1 MRNFL
6 FALTI
11 PFSMTSIQ
19 AFNIPE
25 CFLSTQ
31 FNHLDTIVKQVEID
45 QVVITGQHET
55 KKVNDVVQN
64 VKIIDR
70 KVIDEKNLTNLRE
83 LLVNEAGM
91 KITQDN
97 ALGTSVSMQGISGQN
112 VKILIDGSPII
123 GRLNGYVDISQ
134 ISLSDI
140 EKVEIIEGPLSV
152 EYGTDALAGTINLIS
167 RTSNKN
173 LRSFNSYY
181 ESIGRY
187 NLSVFV
193 SEKVKN
199 GSLSISSGRNY
210 FDGWNKNEPLS
221 IVPTETLAD
230 SSRNKSWK
238 PKEQLF
244 FKIQQNYKLNNIKII
259 NRFNSF
265 YENIVD
271 RGFPRMPYQESA
283 FDQNYITKR
292 KIYTSN
298 LIWNDKS
305 NLSLKSHNT
314 YSIYERK
321 KTKKYIDLTTL
332 ESLLTEN
339 PSDHDTTTFKLIK
352 STNEILYKICP
363 ELDMRLGYDFVFEMT
378 SGKRILS
385 NKKSQSE
392 HALFFSSEIK
402 LKKHIIRPA
411 IRAAYNTNY
420 DAPLVPSINT
430 KFSLGDYVIRKSIS
444 KGFRSPSLK
453 ELYLEFVDINHNITG
468 NNELKSEE
476 SLNYQFSINRTF
488 ETSHNKFNVKVSS
501 YFNKINDL
509 ITLANIDDFYTYVN
523 IGKFQSIGLS
533 SALKTN
539 YEKIDLEFNYSLGGR
554 NSFLST
560 NNLENS
566 YNFSHNFFASVQYYY
581 QNNSINLLFNRIGK
595 YQSYYLN
602 SDNSLSTNTVMGY
615 SILDVNFSKNI
626 VENKIKVIL
635 SLKNILN
642 TDNVEFNGQGSGVHQ
657 SSINSISVG
666 YGRSFAISCKV
677 DL

>member
-1 MRNFL
+1 MRVFL
-6 FALTI
+6 IALIIT
-11 PFSMTSIQ
+11 FNMTSIQ
-19 AFNIPE
+19 AFNNPE
-25 CFLSTQ
+25 CFLITQ
-31 FNHLDTIVKQVEID
+31 FYNSDTIEKQVDIS
-45 QVVITGQHET
+45 QVVITGQYET
-55 KKVNDVVQN
+55 KKINEVVQN
-64 VKIIDR
+64 VKVIDR
-70 KVIDEKNLTNLRE
+70 KIIDEKNLTNLRD

-91 KITQDN
+91 RINQDN
-97 ALGTSVSMQGISGQN
+97 ALGTSVSMQGVSGQN
-112 VKILIDGSPII
+112 VKILIDGSPVI
-123 GRLNGYVDISQ
+123 GRLNGYIDISQ

-140 EKVEIIEGPLSV
+140 EKVEIVDGPLSV

-187 NLSVFV
+187 NLSVFI

-221 IVPTETLAD
+221 ILPTQTLAD

-244 FKIQQNYKLNNIKII
+244 LKIQQNYNLNNMKIV
-259 NRFNSF
+259 NRFNTF
-265 YENIVD
+265 YENIID
-271 RGFPRMPYQESA
+271 RGYPRMPYQESA

-298 LIWNDKS
+298 LIWNDNS

-314 YSIYERK
+314 YSIYERN

-339 PSDHDTTTFKLIK
+339 TSDHDTTSFKLIK
-352 STNEILYKICP
+352 STNEIFYKICP
-363 ELDMRLGYDFVFEMT
+363 EIDIRLGYDFVFEMT

-392 HALFFSSEIK
+392 YALFLTTEVK
-402 LKKHIIRPA
+402 LKNLIIRPA
-411 IRAAYNTNY
+411 IRAAHNSSY

-430 KFSLGDYVIRKSIS
+430 KITLGDYSIRNSIS

-453 ELYLEFVDINHNITG
+453 EQYLEFVDINHNIIG
-468 NNELKSEE
+468 NTELKSEE
-476 SLNYQFSINRTF
+476 SLNCQFSINRTF
-488 ETSHNKFNVKVSS
+488 EASDNKFNVKVSS

-533 SALKTN
+533 STLKTN
-539 YEKIDLEFNYSLGGR
+539 YENIDVEFNYSLDGR
-554 NSFLST
+554 NSFLSP

-566 YNFSHNFFASVQYYY
+566 YSFSHNFFTSIQYYY

-602 SDNSLSTNTVMGY
+602 SDNSLSTNTVKSY

-635 SLKNILN
+635 SLKNMLN
-642 TDNVEFNGQGSGVHQ
+642 IDNVEFNGQSSGVHQ

-666 YGRSFAISCKV
+666 YGRSFAITCKV

>member
-1 MRNFL
+1 MRVFL
-6 FALTI
+6 FALITTFNI
-11 PFSMTSIQ
+11 TSIQ
-19 AFNIPE
+19 GFNNHE
-25 CFLSTQ
+25 CFLITQ
-31 FNHLDTIVKQVEID
+31 FYNSDTIAKQVEIN
-45 QVVITGQHET
+45 QVIITGQHEH
-55 KKVNDVVQN
+55 KKIDEVVQN

-70 KVIDEKNLTNLRE
+70 KIIDEKNLTNLRE

-91 KITQDN
+91 RVTQDN
-97 ALGTSVSMQGISGQN
+97 ALGTNVSMQGISGQN
-112 VKILIDGSPII
+112 VKILLDGSPVI

-181 ESIGRY
+181 ESVGRY
-187 NLSVFV
+187 DLSVFI

-199 GSLSISSGRNY
+199 GSLSISSGGNY

-244 FKIQQNYKLNNIKII
+244 FKIQQNYKLNNINII

-292 KIYTSN
+292 KIYSSN
-298 LIWNDKS
+298 LTWNNKS
-305 NLSLKSHNT
+305 NLSLKSHNS
-314 YSIYERK
+314 YSTYERN

-339 PSDHDTTTFKLIK
+339 PSDQDTTTLKLIK

-363 ELDMRLGYDFVFEMT
+363 ELNMRLGYDFVFEMT

-402 LKKHIIRPA
+402 LKNHIIQPA
-411 IRAAYNTNY
+411 IRAAHNTNY
-420 DAPLVPSINT
+420 DAPLIPSINT
-430 KFSLGDYVIRKSIS
+430 KFSLGDYIIRKSIS

-468 NNELKSEE
+468 NTELKSEE
-476 SLNYQFSINRTF
+476 SLNYQFSITRIF
-488 ETSHNKFNVKVSS
+488 EKSDHEINLKISS

-509 ITLANIDDFYTYVN
+509 ITLASVDDFYTYVN

-533 SALKTN
+533 STLKIN
-539 YEKIDLEFNYSLGGR
+539 YEKIDLEFNYSLSGR
-554 NSFLST
+554 NSFLSPI
-560 NNLENS
+560 NIENK
-566 YNFSHNFFASVQYYY
+566 YNISHNLYTSVHYYH

-595 YQSYYLN
+595 HQSYYLN
-602 SDNSLSTNTVMGY
+602 PDNSLSTNNVKGY
-615 SILDVNFSKNI
+615 SILDINFSKNVI
-626 VENKIKVIL
+626 ENRIKVIL

-642 TDNVEFNGQGSGVHQ
+642 IDNVEFNGQSSGAHQ
-657 SSINSISVG
+657 SSISSISVG
-666 YGRSFAISCKV
+666 YGRSFAITCKV